1 MSIKETLTESKNK
14 LDALLDFA
22 NNTTGNS
29 DTNIGD
35 AIKTLCDG
43 YEQGGEEVESGTI
56 TIEKTSRGLTLPTT
70 KQHEIYILSVENPK
84 EFVSTEGWTYYM
96 AVVWK
101 GIFSLIT
108 SKYTNGNSATAL
120 FNSYTIN
127 TDNSITI
134 NTTGTYWRAGIVFN
148 WKAF

>member
-35 AIKTLCDG
+35 AIKTLADG
-43 YEQGGEEVESGTI
+43 FGQGGGEVESGTI
-56 TIEKTSRGLTLPTT
+56 TIEKLSSNFTLPTT
-70 KQHEIYILSVENPK
+70 KQHEIYIFSVENPK
-84 EFVSTEGWTYYM
+84 EFVATEGWTVYFG
-96 AVVWK
+96 VVWV
-101 GIFSLIT
+101 GYFSLIGK
-108 SKYTNGNSATAL
+108 KYTSGLSSSEE
-120 FNSYTIN
+120 FIPYTIN
-127 TDNSITI
+127 DDNSITI
-134 NTTGTYWRAGIVFN
+134 SAKVQYLRAGTAFN